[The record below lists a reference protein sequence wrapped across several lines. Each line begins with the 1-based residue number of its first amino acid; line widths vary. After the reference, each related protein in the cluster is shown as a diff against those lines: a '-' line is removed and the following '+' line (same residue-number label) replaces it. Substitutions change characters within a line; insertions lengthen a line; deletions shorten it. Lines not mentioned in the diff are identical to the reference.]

1 MVMLG
6 AVACGMEE
14 VVSYN
19 NIEEGVNQQA
29 EVVTCNDRGEMVVVV
44 GTY

>member
-6 AVACGMEE
+6 AVACDMEE
-14 VVSYN
+14 LVSYN
-19 NIEEGVNQQA
+19 SIEEGVKQQA
-29 EVVTCNDRGEMVVVV
+29 EVVTCNDTEKVVVV